1 MHDGQTF
8 ELPAYFENGIVT
20 FETQRFSPFA
30 LVYGDPAES
39 LAGSGGEEQT
49 PLLGNNTLHGD
60 TAVQTGDK
68 AGMLVYLAGAV
79 LSAAAAAGLWILRKK
94 TT

>member
-1 MHDGQTF
+1 M
-8 ELPAYFENGIVT
+8 
-20 FETQRFSPFA
+20 
-30 LVYGDPAES
+30 YGDPAES
-39 LAGSGGEEQT
+39 LAGSEGMRPDGSGVQT
-49 PLLGNNTLHGD
+49 PLLGSNTLQGD

-68 AGMLVYLAGAV
+68 AGMLVPLAGAI